1 MATFIN
7 CPQCNSEISDTA
19 ISCPKCG
26 APINNKEDKEIK
38 NKIDLFIA
46 INHKYFPQHTIPQ
59 IKELLTKNPDKVTMA
74 MSIEYKNP
82 TTAFILSFFLA
93 AGRIYIGNI
102 GLGIFLLIFVWIFGW
117 LLIPII
123 WNIIDLFIIMG
134 ATRKRNYKQLMIFL
148 Q

>member
-19 ISCPKCG
+19 ESCPKCG
-26 APINNKEDKEIK
+26 APINNKEIK

-46 INHKYFPQHTIPQ
+46 INHKYFPQDTIPQ
-59 IKELLTKNPDKVTMA
+59 IKELLTKNPDKITMA
-74 MSIEYKNP
+74 MSLEYKNP
-82 TTAFILSFFLA
+82 TTAFLLSFCLA

-102 GLGIFLLIFVWIFGW
+102 GLGIFLLIFVWLFFW
-117 LLIPII
+117 LWIPII

-134 ATRKRNYKQLMIFL
+134 TTRRRNYKMLMVFL

>member
-26 APINNKEDKEIK
+26 APINNKEIK

-46 INHKYFPQHTIPQ
+46 INHKYFPQDTIPQ
-59 IKELLTKNPDKVTMA
+59 IKELLTKNPDKITMA

-93 AGRIYIGNI
+93 AERIYIGNI
-102 GLGIFLLIFVWIFGW
+102 GLGIFLLIFVWIFFW
-117 LLIPII
+117 LVIPII
-123 WNIIDLFIIMG
+123 WYIIDLFIIMG
-134 ATRKRNYKQLMIFL
+134 ATRERNYKKLMLFL